1 MSSHAVSTAPD
12 DQIQPFM
19 IDNSSARGRLVR
31 LGSVV
36 QEVLAGHAYPD
47 PVAALLGE
55 MLALTSLMSVI
66 LKSDGVLT
74 VQAKGDGPVPTIV
87 ADVTHDRAMRGYAR
101 IVGAADVQARFAD
114 AGSAD
119 LVARLLGRGYLSFT
133 LDLAAREDRYQG
145 IVELS
150 GASLTE
156 CAHAYFRQSEQIDA
170 MVRLVAARVGHN
182 GSARWRAAG
191 FMLQR
196 LPPPQTSAQAAD
208 EENWQR
214 ALAFAGSVTNDELLD
229 PGLHP
234 HDLLYRLFREDGV
247 RVFAPQPL
255 TMRCRCSDTKV
266 HNMLR
271 AFPRAEIESLKIGE
285 LVVVDCEFCGRRYE
299 FDGRALDAVYAER

>member
-1 MSSHAVSTAPD
+1 MSLIASNAPD

-19 IDNSSARGRLVR
+19 IDNSVARGRLVR

-36 QEVLAGHAYPD
+36 QDVLAGHAYPE

-66 LKSDGVLT
+66 LKSDGVLS

-101 IVGAADVQARFAD
+101 IAGDAETLARLADM
-114 AGSAD
+114 GSAD

-170 MVRLVAARVGHN
+170 MVRLAAARVGHN

-196 LPPPQTSAQAAD
+196 LPPSRTAD
-208 EENWQR
+208 GTADDENWR
-214 ALAFAGSVTNDELLD
+214 RAVALAGSASTDELLD
-229 PGLHP
+229 PDLHP
-234 HDLLYRLFREDGV
+234 HDLLYRLFHEDGV
-247 RVFAPQPL
+247 RVFTPQAL
-255 TMRCRCSDTKV
+255 TMRCRCSDAKV

-271 AFPRAEIESLKIGE
+271 AFPRAEIESLKVGDQ
-285 LVVVDCEFCGRRYE
+285 VVVDCEFCGRRYE
-299 FDGRALDAVYAER
+299 FDGRALDAVYAGS